1 MPLKEKIAQPAPK
14 IALAHKTQAAKV
26 ACVTVAC
33 AFQVSSSVKAQ
44 SSLYVRQ
51 IARVGH
57 SKRLAPQGATA
68 TRPKDNVSPLVVTAT
83 VTLRAMKIARPV
95 QKTVSA
101 QPTSSAMDS
110 NVSTHVAMGSVTQAK
125 IAPPVHKIVPVLEV
139 HNVKMGLVVPARQEP
154 SSVMVTRSR
163 LAKQTAQGGNP
174 NNARADAKTNNV
186 VHAQKAKDDVL
197 ATQYKNVPVK
207 NGNKSTSAVH
217 LRSARAENVN
227 SLFGNSP
234 CSSWLIKKN
243 LQPSPPKKTTTPKL
257 KHVSICRIQ
266 RKQAPT
272 SFGTTAPRHT
282 KHNEQQG
289 PVD

>member
-1 MPLKEKIAQPAPK
+1 MEIVSSISSVETAPAMPLKEKIAQPAPK

-101 QPTSSAMDS
+101 T
-110 NVSTHVAMGSVTQAK
+110 
-125 IAPPVHKIVPVLEV
+125 APPTIIDTVHSLS
-139 HNVKMGLVVPARQEP
+139 AW
-154 SSVMVTRSR
+154 
-163 LAKQTAQGGNP
+163 P
-174 NNARADAKTNNV
+174 NLCTCASEDLDHT
-186 VHAQKAKDDVL
+186 
-197 ATQYKNVPVK
+197 
-207 NGNKSTSAVH
+207 
-217 LRSARAENVN
+217 
-227 SLFGNSP
+227 
-234 CSSWLIKKN
+234 
-243 LQPSPPKKTTTPKL
+243 
-257 KHVSICRIQ
+257 
-266 RKQAPT
+266 
-272 SFGTTAPRHT
+272 GT
-282 KHNEQQG
+282 
-289 PVD
+289 V